1 MPFFFFLTMAY
12 NREHKVRIRDLEAL
26 ANTFNL
32 AEMYDFFSTAGLY
45 VDSDGDIAQL
55 DNDEEE

>member
-1 MPFFFFLTMAY
+1 MAY

-26 ANTFNL
+26 ADTFNL
-32 AEMYDFFSTAGLY
+32 AEMYEFFSTAGLY